1 MRYAELTFLDRSED
15 LVQVLV
21 RFDDV
26 EARDQAAYDFGLF
39 YGYEGTFRDVP
50 WREARA
56 RYDLKRFDRPRY
68 RVEVTVADRVLG
80 ETRELEGIYQ
90 NWYEEELQQRALD
103 MTRDTRVRY
112 RPAMTLDQL
121 LDTLD

>member
-26 EARDQAAYDFGLF
+26 ESRDQAAFDFGLF
-39 YGYEGTFRDVP
+39 YGCEGVFRDVT
-50 WREARA
+50 WREARS
-56 RYDLKRFDRPRY
+56 RYDLNRFDRPRY

-103 MTRDTRVRY
+103 MTRDSGVRY